1 MLIAANIAGSGGLMS
16 NWKVRAEIYI
26 KADNKDEAWSMA
38 TLDLPKNSQII
49 EIERE
54 RVINDNLVRNRISEA
69 EAIAWDNCHKIYIL
83 MDTEQVDLMRGYGY
97 DPIIT
102 NEEMNPDDMFD
113 LVQEW
118 YENSCS
124 LRFIQAVS
132 TNDIDPNLGFESLVS
147 QFEDQ
152 DEEISV

>member
-1 MLIAANIAGSGGLMS
+1 MANF
-16 NWKVRAEIYI
+16 
-26 KADNKDEAWSMA
+26 
-38 TLDLPKNSQII
+38 DLVK
-49 EIERE
+49 E
-54 RVINDNLVRNRISEA
+54 RVGDA
-69 EAIAWDNCHKIYIL
+69 KAIAWDTCHKIYLL
-83 MDTEQVDLMRGYGY
+83 MDDEQVETMRGYGY

-113 LVQEW
+113 EVKKW

-132 TNDIDPNLGFESLVS
+132 TNDTDPNLGFESLIS